1 MRLDNPFKRCCA
13 WKTSAAIGAT
23 WLIVLATDQQRNS
36 TKEEIMRNNRPEVY
50 RLPTNKEDF
59 LRKAMA
65 LAYDVRVDE
74 LDCSKSMCRTQ
85 TDQTIEQVL
94 QHCLAD
100 SKTHYTMILRDRR
113 DYGGNLYFEV
123 GASTM
128 MNTPDY
134 FLWIDLT
141 VENGRKLIE
150 DFNLERLQ

>member
-1 MRLDNPFKRCCA
+1 M
-13 WKTSAAIGAT
+13 
-23 WLIVLATDQQRNS
+23 RNS
-36 TKEEIMRNNRPEVY
+36 RPEVY
-50 RLPTNKEDF
+50 RLPANKEEF
-59 LRKAMA
+59 LRKSMA

-85 TDQTIEQVL
+85 TNQTIEQVL

-113 DYGGNLYFEV
+113 DYGGDLYFEV

-128 MNTPDY
+128 TTEYEQADY
-134 FLWIDLT
+134 FLWIDMT

-150 DFNLERLQ
+150 IFNLVRLQ

>member
-1 MRLDNPFKRCCA
+1 M
-13 WKTSAAIGAT
+13 
-23 WLIVLATDQQRNS
+23 
-36 TKEEIMRNNRPEVY
+36 Y
-50 RLPTNKEDF
+50 RLPSNKEEF

-65 LAYDVRVDE
+65 LADDVRVDE
-74 LDCSKSMCRTQ
+74 LDCSKSMRRVA

-94 QHCLAD
+94 QHCIAD

-128 MNTPDY
+128 RNTPDY
-134 FLWIDLT
+134 FLWVDMT

>member
-1 MRLDNPFKRCCA
+1 M
-13 WKTSAAIGAT
+13 S
-23 WLIVLATDQQRNS
+23 
-36 TKEEIMRNNRPEVY
+36 NNRPEVY
-50 RLPTNKEDF
+50 RLPANKEDF
-59 LRKAMA
+59 LRKSMA
-65 LAYDVRVDE
+65 LADEVRVDE

-85 TDQTIEQVL
+85 TDQTVEQVL

-100 SKTHYTMILRDRR
+100 RKTHYTMILRDRR